1 MKLFKNI
8 KPRKIEAPTKNALM
22 SKITAGANFTVNN
35 HGSVYRSYN
44 SKTFVMFNCHKVR
57 RKRGIRASHWVAY
70 VYRFDEDLIKAL
82 DIRVVQNPRNFEI
95 KSLYKG

>member
-1 MKLFKNI
+1 MKLYKKV
-8 KPRKIEAPTKNALM
+8 KPQRYTASSKSALLDKISQGCNYTVGTFGSGYIRGTK
-22 SKITAGANFTVNN
+22 F
-35 HGSVYRSYN
+35 R
-44 SKTFVMFNCHKVR
+44 MFNCHKIR
-57 RKRGIRASHWVAY
+57 RKRGLHNTHWVAY